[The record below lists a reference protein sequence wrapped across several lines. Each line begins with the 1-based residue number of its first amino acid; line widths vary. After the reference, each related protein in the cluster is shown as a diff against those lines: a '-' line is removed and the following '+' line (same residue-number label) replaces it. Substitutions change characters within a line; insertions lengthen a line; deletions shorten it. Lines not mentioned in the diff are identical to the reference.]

1 MLLADKDRKF
11 LLPVYP
17 FKNIVVVVLP
27 SLALGGA
34 EKIVLDWAKAEYK
47 KGYRVELAV
56 LYKVESEWPVD
67 KGITLLRR
75 PSSVSVESFTE
86 SLCKRW
92 KACSQPVSTHL
103 IRDNLLKI
111 FWHNGLRTIPTFHN
125 GKDGWKNDPSK
136 WERKNVPSIIAC
148 SNSVRA
154 EIIACL
160 NSNIPVSVVK
170 HQASISKRAVSEDAR
185 DSVRKELGVSSDAM
199 LIGSIGA
206 FKKQKNYTRAIEILA
221 TCNKVRPTYLC
232 ILGGSI
238 NEESD
243 AEMKAVI
250 QLAESLGVL
259 DKLLIQG
266 FVNPID
272 KFLAAFDCVL
282 NTSKHE
288 GYSIATQEALLAGL
302 DVIGTDVNGQREI
315 PIAGLELIDVEE
327 SNEVFAQRVLKR
339 RIRENLIPRPVK
351 RGDRQWT
358 PAHGWLPRSGKE
370 IETLFVT
377 ANLNSGGAQRS
388 LVNLLKQCNA
398 HKHSFALAVCNGVT
412 SGYFSA
418 QLLRERI
425 DAVHLSVDNDVFTL
439 ATNVLM
445 LVHKHAVSTVCLWN
459 VDPKIKL
466 LLGKFLPQSV
476 RYIDVSPGA
485 YATQE
490 MAEQTEFQTLIDFS
504 SDQYLARLDHI
515 VFKHSQDLEG
525 LQGVVSK
532 CSVIQNGVEHLPQAY
547 VTPIINHF
555 VVCGR
560 ITPSKHIVKII
571 EAFKHFVRIYPL
583 SRLTIYGQAESRD
596 EEYLNDVL
604 SLAND
609 YRIKFM
615 GQCANLS
622 AFTGSVSAVVVLGTN
637 QGCPNTVLEA
647 FAAGIPV
654 IANDSGGTCE
664 FVRTGE
670 TGVLLSENASSK
682 SLSRAM
688 AALVK
693 HPRRLGMSKKCRE
706 MVRKF
711 NSTAKMYQSYAPL
724 LFKNATFCDS
734 KEVPESMVIT
744 N

>member
-1 MLLADKDRKF
+1 MLLAEKDRKF
-11 LLPVYP
+11 ILPVYP
-17 FKNIVVVVLP
+17 FKDLVIVMLP

-34 EKIVLDWAKAEYK
+34 EKIVLDWAKAESK
-47 KGYRVELAV
+47 KNHRVELAV
-56 LYKVESEWPVD
+56 LYKVESEWPVE

-75 PSSVSVESFTE
+75 PPSMSVESFTE
-86 SLCKRW
+86 SLCERW
-92 KACSQPVSTHL
+92 GDCSQPVSTHL
-103 IRDNLLKI
+103 IRDDLLKI
-111 FWHNGLRTIPTFHN
+111 FWQHGLKTIPTFHN

-136 WERKNVPSIIAC
+136 WESENVPSIIAC

-154 EIIACL
+154 EIVSCL
-160 NSNIPVSVVK
+160 SSNIPVTVVK
-170 HQASISKRAVSEDAR
+170 HQASVSKKSVSEEAR
-185 DSVRKELGVSSDAM
+185 DSVRKELGVDKEDL

-221 TCNKVRPTYLC
+221 KCNQFRPTYLC

-243 AEMKAVI
+243 TEVKDVI
-250 QLAESLGVL
+250 QLAESLGVFDRL
-259 DKLLIQG
+259 IIQG

-288 GYSIATQEALLAGL
+288 GYSIATQESLLAGL
-302 DVIGTDVNGQREI
+302 DVICTDVNGQREI
-315 PIAGLELIDVEE
+315 PIAGLELIDVDEP
-327 SNEVFAQRVLKR
+327 NEIFAQQVLKR
-339 RIRENLIPRPVK
+339 GVRNSLIPRSVK
-351 RGDRQWT
+351 RGDRQWS

-398 HKHSFALAVCNGVT
+398 HKQSFALAVCNGVT
-412 SGYFSA
+412 NDYFSA
-418 QLLRERI
+418 EVLRDRI

-439 ATNVLM
+439 ATNILR

-466 LLGKFLPQSV
+466 LLGKFLPMSV

-504 SDQYLARLDHI
+504 SKQYLSRLNHV
-515 VFKHSQDLEG
+515 VFKHSQDFEG
-525 LQGVVSK
+525 LQGVANK
-532 CSVIQNGVEHLPQAY
+532 YSVIQNGVAELARAN
-547 VTPIINHF
+547 VTPFINHF

-560 ITPSKHIVKII
+560 ITPSKHVVEIVKV
-571 EAFKHFVRIYPL
+571 FKEFVRTYPL
-583 SRLTIYGQAESRD
+583 SRLTIYGQAEARD
-596 EEYLNDVL
+596 EQYLNDVL
-604 SLAND
+604 IMSND
-609 YRIKFM
+609 YRIRLM
-615 GQCANLS
+615 GQSADLS
-622 AFTGSVSAVVVLGTN
+622 AFAGSVSAVVVLGTN

-670 TGVLLSENASSK
+670 TGILLAEKVCYVALSK
-682 SLSRAM
+682 AM
-688 AALVK
+688 KALVR
-693 HPRRLGMSKKCRE
+693 HSGRVEMSEKCIE
-706 MVRKF
+706 KVRKF
-711 NSTAKMYQSYAPL
+711 NSTAKMYKSYARL
-724 LFKNATFCDS
+724 IFKCASSFDF
-734 KEVPESMVIT
+734 KEVKDGVPMK